1 MRGMKMLVVG
11 AMLVAG
17 AASAQDE
24 AAASEVSGSRFS
36 VGAGL
41 GFVIVGNNGSLG
53 GLTSRASIEYLLA
66 DDLALIAG
74 ASGNVGV
81 SWDETDE
88 SSLEGG
94 VGVNVGLRKFLSGSG
109 PTRLSV
115 HGVLNTGFRDS
126 ENAAATSQF
135 GVSGGFAVD
144 RQLIE
149 ALTLRAGVE
158 LVNLGYSR
166 NVGSLG
172 NAGTKRL
179 GLDLFIAP
187 SLELRLAF

>member
-1 MRGMKMLVVG
+1 MRAMKMLTVG

-24 AAASEVSGSRFS
+24 AAGSSVSGSRLS
-36 VGAGL
+36 VGAGA
-41 GFVIVGNNGSLG
+41 GFTAVGNNPGAAS
-53 GLTSRASIEYLLA
+53 GLTPRASLEFLLA
-66 DDLALIAG
+66 DDLALVAG
-74 ASGNVGV
+74 AFGNLGV
-81 SWDETDE
+81 SWDETDD
-88 SSLEGG
+88 SSLGG
-94 VGVNVGLRKFLSGSG
+94 GLGANVGLRKFFSGTG

-115 HGVLNTGFRDS
+115 HGLLNTGFRDS
-126 ENAAATSQF
+126 EGADSTINF

-158 LVNLGYSR
+158 VVNLGYSR
-166 NVGSLG
+166 SAG
-172 NAGTKRL
+172 NKRI